1 MTKYVADKLP
11 PHWLFLPTRRQ
22 VKAMLSE
29 LGADV
34 RLVEFHGTGYGRQPD
49 RVSLGFVEARVI
61 DSGWAFYL
69 RLWGLREPPAE
80 GVSESLATAALAEI
94 GRYIRECVRQK
105 PPDIVKPAQFRLSF
119 RIISDEI
126 TSECKAR
133 KVDRYSYPT
142 REWWKSE
149 S

>member
-1 MTKYVADKLP
+1 M
-11 PHWLFLPTRRQ
+11 
-22 VKAMLSE
+22 
-29 LGADV
+29 
-34 RLVEFHGTGYGRQPD
+34 
-49 RVSLGFVEARVI
+49 I